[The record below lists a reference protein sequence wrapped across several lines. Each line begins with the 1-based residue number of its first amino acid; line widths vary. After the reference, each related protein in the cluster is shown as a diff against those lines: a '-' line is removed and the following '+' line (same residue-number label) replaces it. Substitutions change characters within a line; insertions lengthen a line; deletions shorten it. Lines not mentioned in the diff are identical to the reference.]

1 MSFEFERV
9 FDLTGK
15 TAIVTGAAAGI
26 GLAITKLLAARGASI
41 VLVDMNQSAKTVAG
55 ELPGGGG
62 KHAVVVAD
70 LTKKGAADRVVS
82 EAISRFGKIDILV
95 NCAGIVRLEEAE
107 LLTEEDWD
115 QTMAVNLRAPFML
128 AQAVGKAMIGKRSGR
143 IVNIAS
149 QASVI
154 SLDRHVAY
162 CTSKAGLVGMT
173 KVLATEW
180 AEYGITV
187 NAVSPTV
194 VETELGKQAWAGAV
208 GEAMKKKIP
217 TGRFAQPEEIA
228 LAVLYLVSDA
238 AAMVDGEN
246 LIIDGGYTIQ

>member
-1 MSFEFERV
+1 MAFEFERV
-9 FDLTGK
+9 FDLSGR
-15 TAIVTGAAAGI
+15 TAVVTGAAAGI
-26 GLAITKLLAARGASI
+26 GLAITKLLAERGASI
-41 VLVDMNQSAKTVAG
+41 VLVDVSPAANAVAG
-55 ELPGGGG
+55 ALPGGAG

-70 LTKKGAADRVVS
+70 LSEKGAADRVVQ
-82 EAISRFGKIDILV
+82 AALARFGKIDILV
-95 NCAGIVRLEEAE
+95 NCAGIARLEEAE
-107 LLTEEDWD
+107 LLSEEDWD
-115 QTMAVNLRAPFML
+115 RTMAVNLKAPFML
-128 AQAVGKAMIGKRSGR
+128 AQAVGKAMIAKKSGR

-149 QASVI
+149 QASVV

-162 CTSKAGLVGMT
+162 CTSKAALVGMT

-180 AEYGITV
+180 AEYGITC

-194 VETELGKQAWAGAV
+194 VETELGKRAWAGEV
-208 GEAMKKKIP
+208 GAAMKKKIP

-246 LIIDGGYTIQ
+246 FIIDGGYTIQ